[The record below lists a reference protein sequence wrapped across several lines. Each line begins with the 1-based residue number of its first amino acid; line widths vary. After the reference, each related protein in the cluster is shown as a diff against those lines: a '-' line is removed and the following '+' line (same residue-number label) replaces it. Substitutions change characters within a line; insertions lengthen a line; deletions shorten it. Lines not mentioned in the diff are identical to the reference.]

1 MPSQALKLFYK
12 GNKLSTVHTTGA
24 HHSVISANNQN
35 LYETNSQTAQ
45 TRLLATDIQESTIII
60 KSEYQSIIA
69 YSPYGNDSFPADSLL
84 LSRFTGQ
91 ILLPLLTKSYLLG
104 NGHRLFNTGL
114 MRFHSP
120 DSLSPFDEG
129 GLNGYAYCGNDSI
142 NRSDPTGQ
150 SFIFNFKRLRGGYSY
165 AKLSKRLALDEP
177 NLSTREYKAL
187 KKSIKK
193 RFDMNPTNKE
203 YAAQQRKINSL
214 RLLEVTGKKDRYYN
228 PEAFMS
234 LVNPSYPP
242 SATSTL
248 SATGTLGTLS
258 TTGTLSPTGTL
269 RDRRGSSDSMTSEQW
284 ADIERRFAAIQ
295 ICHMPADGRPWT
307 LPRTGSA
314 ADHIYIYSGNAV
326 NDEIYKIRGSF
337 ERPLSQG

>member
-60 KSEYQSIIA
+60 KSEYQSMIA

-165 AKLSKRLALDEP
+165 AKLSKRLELDEP

-193 RFDMNPTNKE
+193 RFVMNPTNKE

-214 RLLEVTGKKDRYYN
+214 RLLEVSGKKDRYHN
-228 PEAFMS
+228 PEAYKS
-234 LVNPSYPP
+234 LLHPSDPP
-242 SATSTL
+242 SA
-248 SATGTLGTLS
+248 
-258 TTGTLSPTGTL
+258 TGTLSPTGTL
-269 RDRRGSSDSMTSEQW
+269 GDRRGSSDSMTSEQW
-284 ADIERRFAAIQ
+284 ADIKRRFVAIQ
-295 ICHMPADGRPWT
+295 IRHMPADGRPWT

-326 NDEIYKIRGSF
+326 NHEIYKIRGSF